1 VNVLLAID
9 HSTCSVAAVRAVR
22 DGFKPGDT
30 VIRVV
35 HVVEWPDDL
44 PIAHTFAEGPSAA
57 DSVLAAHENIRQRGH
72 ELVARAVSQLHAAQF
87 DATGIVIEGD
97 VRHALLEMAAEW
109 PADTIVLGSHGRKGL
124 ERLLLGS
131 VSYNLVRHAPC
142 SVEVV
147 RERPGP
153 RAAGMP
159 NAS

>member
-1 VNVLLAID
+1 
-9 HSTCSVAAVRAVR
+9 
-22 DGFKPGDT
+22 
-30 VIRVV
+30 
-35 HVVEWPDDL
+35 
-44 PIAHTFAEGPSAA
+44 
-57 DSVLAAHENIRQRGH
+57 
-72 ELVARAVSQLHAAQF
+72 
-87 DATGIVIEGD
+87 
-97 VRHALLEMAAEW
+97 MAAEW